1 MPKMKTK
8 KCAAKRFSKTGTGK
22 LKRNHMGG
30 SHILSN
36 KNPPK
41 HMGASR
47 MQAHTGTDK
56 ASSSRIG
63 GICGTAGGVVAAK
76 GPVGIIPITRST
88 SGRVSSGGSNSGS
101 IIISDFLYYCHLT

>member
-36 KNPPK
+36 KNRK
-41 HMGASR
+41 HKRKLRS
-47 MQAHTGTDK
+47 QDIVDK
-56 ASSSRIG
+56 ADMKRITPY
-63 GICGTAGGVVAAK
+63 I
-76 GPVGIIPITRST
+76 
-88 SGRVSSGGSNSGS
+88 
-101 IIISDFLYYCHLT
+101 

>member
-36 KNPPK
+36 KNRK
-41 HMGASR
+41 QKRKLRSQDIVEKSDM
-47 MQAHTGTDK
+47 K
-56 ASSSRIG
+56 RITPF
-63 GICGTAGGVVAAK
+63 I
-76 GPVGIIPITRST
+76 
-88 SGRVSSGGSNSGS
+88 
-101 IIISDFLYYCHLT
+101 

>member
-36 KNPPK
+36 KNRK
-41 HMGASR
+41 R
-47 MQAHTGTDK
+47 KRTLRGTDLVDQADMK
-56 ASSSRIG
+56 RITPY
-63 GICGTAGGVVAAK
+63 I
-76 GPVGIIPITRST
+76 
-88 SGRVSSGGSNSGS
+88 
-101 IIISDFLYYCHLT
+101 

>member
-36 KNPPK
+36 KNRK
-41 HMGASR
+41 HKRKLRS
-47 MQAHTGTDK
+47 QDLVDK
-56 ASSSRIG
+56 ADMKRITPY
-63 GICGTAGGVVAAK
+63 I
-76 GPVGIIPITRST
+76 
-88 SGRVSSGGSNSGS
+88 
-101 IIISDFLYYCHLT
+101 

>member
-36 KNPPK
+36 KNRK
-41 HMGASR
+41 HKRKLRS
-47 MQAHTGTDK
+47 QDIVDK
-56 ASSSRIG
+56 ADMKR
-63 GICGTAGGVVAAK
+63 
-76 GPVGIIPITRST
+76 IIPYI
-88 SGRVSSGGSNSGS
+88 
-101 IIISDFLYYCHLT
+101 

>member
-36 KNPPK
+36 KNRK
-41 HMGASR
+41 HKR
-47 MQAHTGTDK
+47 K
-56 ASSSRIG
+56 LRSSDIVDQSDMKRITPY
-63 GICGTAGGVVAAK
+63 I
-76 GPVGIIPITRST
+76 
-88 SGRVSSGGSNSGS
+88 
-101 IIISDFLYYCHLT
+101 

>member
-36 KNPPK
+36 KNRK
-41 HMGASR
+41 HKR
-47 MQAHTGTDK
+47 K
-56 ASSSRIG
+56 LRSSDIVHKSDMKRITPF
-63 GICGTAGGVVAAK
+63 I
-76 GPVGIIPITRST
+76 
-88 SGRVSSGGSNSGS
+88 
-101 IIISDFLYYCHLT
+101 

>member
-36 KNPPK
+36 KNRK
-41 HMGASR
+41 R
-47 MQAHTGTDK
+47 K
-56 ASSSRIG
+56 RVLRSSDIVEKLSLIH
-63 GICGTAGGVVAAK
+63 I
-76 GPVGIIPITRST
+76 
-88 SGRVSSGGSNSGS
+88 
-101 IIISDFLYYCHLT
+101 

>member
-36 KNPPK
+36 KNRK
-41 HMGASR
+41 R
-47 MQAHTGTDK
+47 KRTL
-56 ASSSRIG
+56 R
-63 GICGTAGGVVAAK
+63 
-76 GPVGIIPITRST
+76 
-88 SGRVSSGGSNSGS
+88 GS
-101 IIISDFLYYCHLT
+101 D